1 VTAPGCDLIGDMAA
15 WKNLRMKKSFTPI
28 AALLLLSLLWALGAL
43 RADLL
48 PQLETDRSSRQPF
61 ALAALSLSVVAI
73 SASVITLARG
83 LQWPRGRTVGD
94 CVAAGLGLFVVPA
107 VLIHLASH
115 RITDFTRVAVFSLV
129 PVFTVVFE
137 PHISQDAKA
146 ISNRG
151 LMTAL
156 VAVAGTL
163 CIFPIDLPGSL
174 EAALALC
181 AVVLATACAAA
192 GNCWGVRAAV
202 EPAEQSTAPIV
213 AITSAAAAIGLAGAS
228 ILLEHHAWSWRN
240 LGPDLVWLGAVE
252 LPGLVLLFWLMRRL
266 TATRMSTRFLIA
278 PLMANVAG
286 LIVLRARVSVRDGLG
301 LLLIGFG
308 ACWLLF
314 AKEDESDISGSL
326 KS

>member
-1 VTAPGCDLIGDMAA
+1 
-15 WKNLRMKKSFTPI
+15 MKKSFTPI

-83 LQWPRGRTVGD
+83 LRWPRGRTVGD

-192 GNCWGVRAAV
+192 GNCWGVRAAGKA
-202 EPAEQSTAPIV
+202 AEKSIAPV
-213 AITSAAAAIGLAGAS
+213 AAITSGAAAIGLAVAS
-228 ILLEHHAWSWRN
+228 FLAERHIWNWQTLR
-240 LGPDLVWLGAVE
+240 
-252 LPGLVLLFWLMRRL
+252 PGLVWSGVVEFPGLLLLFWLMRRMS
-266 TATRMSTRFLIA
+266 ATRMSTRFLIA

-286 LIVLRARVSVRDGLG
+286 LIVLGANVSVRDGLG
-301 LLLIGFG
+301 LSLIALVAG
-308 ACWLLF
+308 WLLF
-314 AKEDESDISGSL
+314 AKEDEPEISGSPL
-326 KS
+326 AMRDD